1 MEKLHKIKISET
13 DKIAKIT
20 DVKNITD
27 FSNKSKIFFSKVP
40 FTSFKKDF
48 ENLYGEQDPAFLS
61 VVYDKIELPKRS
73 TKYSAGYDISVPFS
87 FSIKKGRSIVI
98 PTGIRCKMDNKTVML
113 LFPRSGMGFKNRLG
127 LANTIGVVDADYY
140 NADNYGHIMVK
151 LVYNGDKYTESLF
164 LNSSTTSETTSKKNK
179 KFKRIL
185 TIDAN
190 QAFAQAVFTPYFY
203 DRKESIEDIDI
214 RKGGFGSTDSKLGGI
229 KND

>member
-1 MEKLHKIKISET
+1 MEKIHKIRKTET
-13 DKIAKIT
+13 VNIDKINKPE
-20 DVKNITD
+20 NITD
-27 FSNKSKIFFSKVP
+27 LSNKSKIFFSKVP

-61 VVYDKIELPKRS
+61 EMYDKIELPKRS

-98 PTGIRCKMDNKTVML
+98 PTGIKCKMDDKTVML

-164 LNSSTTSETTSKKNK
+164 LNSSTTSKTTSKKNK

-190 QAFAQAVFTPYFY
+190 QAFVQAVFTPYFY

-214 RKGGFGSTDSKLGGI
+214 RKGGFGSTDSK
-229 KND
+229 KEK

>member
-98 PTGIRCKMDNKTVML
+98 PTGIRCKMDDKIVML

-164 LNSSTTSETTSKKNK
+164 LNSSTTSKTTSKKNK

-214 RKGGFGSTDSKLGGI
+214 RKGGFGSTDSKRE
-229 KND
+229 K

>member
-1 MEKLHKIKISET
+1 MEKIHKIRKTET
-13 DKIAKIT
+13 VNIDKINKPE
-20 DVKNITD
+20 NITD
-27 FSNKSKIFFSKVP
+27 LSNKSKIFFSKVP

-61 VVYDKIELPKRS
+61 EMYDKIELPKRS

-98 PTGIRCKMDNKTVML
+98 PTGIRCKMDDKTVML

-164 LNSSTTSETTSKKNK
+164 LNSSTTSKTTSKKNK

-190 QAFAQAVFTPYFY
+190 QAFVQAVFTPYFY

-214 RKGGFGSTDSKLGGI
+214 RKGGFGSTNSK
-229 KND
+229 KEK

>member
-20 DVKNITD
+20 YVKNITD

-98 PTGIRCKMDNKTVML
+98 PTGIRCKMDDKIVML

-214 RKGGFGSTDSKLGGI
+214 RKGGFGSTDSK
-229 KND
+229 KEK

>member
-13 DKIAKIT
+13 GIIT
-20 DVKNITD
+20 KPANITD
-27 FSNKSKIFFSKVP
+27 LSNKSKIFFSKVP

-98 PTGIRCKMDNKTVML
+98 PTGIRCKMDDKIVML

-214 RKGGFGSTDSKLGGI
+214 RKGGFGSTDSKKGEI

>member
-13 DKIAKIT
+13 GNIT
-20 DVKNITD
+20 KPANITD
-27 FSNKSKIFFSKVP
+27 LSNKSKIFFSKVP

-98 PTGIRCKMDNKTVML
+98 PTGIRCKMDDKIVML

-214 RKGGFGSTDSKLGGI
+214 RKGGFGSTDSKKGEI
-229 KND
+229 KKND